1 VNETKAPEL
10 WLIAGPNGSGKTT
23 FVERHLNK
31 YEFVNADVIAKA
43 MNPAD
48 PGAVAREAMF
58 AAEDKRK
65 ELLQQGKTFVAETVF
80 SHESKLDLVREAKQ
94 AGYNVQ
100 LVFICTEDPTLNAG
114 RVMQRVAKGGH
125 AVPMDKIAPR
135 YARSIANAQA
145 AVPLVDRMHVY
156 DNTRSNMPHKFVALF
171 ENGRLQS
178 ATKYPPEWFKAAFGK
193 ELEQWQ
199 AAKSRKRER

>member
-1 VNETKAPEL
+1 MSEPETPKL

-23 FVERHLNK
+23 FVDRYLSKH
-31 YEFVNADVIAKA
+31 EFVNADVIAKA
-43 MNPAD
+43 MNPVD

-58 AAEDKRK
+58 AAEAKRK
-65 ELLQQGKTFVAETVF
+65 ELLKQGKTFVAETVF
-80 SHESKLDLVREAKQ
+80 SHQSKLDLLREAKQ

-100 LVFICTEDPTLNAG
+100 LVFICTEDPALNAG

-125 AVPMDKIAPR
+125 AVPIDKIGPR

-145 AVPLVDRMHVY
+145 AVSMVDRMHLY
-156 DNTRSNMPHKFVALF
+156 DNTRTNMPHKFVALF
-171 ENGRLQS
+171 ENGRLES
-178 ATKYPPEWFKAAFGK
+178 ATKQPPEWFKAAFGK

-199 AAKSRKRER
+199 AAKGRKRER

>member
-1 VNETKAPEL
+1 MSDDKRPTL

-23 FVERHLNK
+23 FVERHLK
-31 YEFVNADVIAKA
+31 QHEFVNADVIAKA

-58 AAEDKRK
+58 AAESKRK

-80 SHESKLDLVREAKQ
+80 SHESKLDLLREAKQ

-125 AVPMDKIAPR
+125 DVPMDKIAPR
-135 YARSIANAQA
+135 YVRSIANAQA
-145 AVPLVDRMHVY
+145 AVSLVDRMHVY
-156 DNTRSNMPHKFVALF
+156 DNTRSNMPHKFVAMF
-171 ENGRLQS
+171 ENGRLES
-178 ATKYPPEWFKAAFGK
+178 ANKQPPEWFKNAFATQ
-193 ELEQWQ
+193 LEVWQ
-199 AAKSRKRER
+199 TIFISSSIA

>member
-1 VNETKAPEL
+1 VDDKAVL

-23 FVERHLNK
+23 FVERYLKKH
-31 YEFVNADVIAKA
+31 EFVNADVIAKQ
-43 MNPAD
+43 MNPGD

-58 AAEDKRK
+58 AAEAKRK

-80 SHESKLDLVREAKQ
+80 SHESKLDLIREAKQ
-94 AGYNVQ
+94 AGYSVQ

-114 RVMQRVAKGGH
+114 RVKQRVAKGGH
-125 AVPMDKIAPR
+125 DVPMDKIAPR

-145 AVPLVDRMHVY
+145 ASTMVDRMHVY
-156 DNTRSNMPHKFVALF
+156 DNTRSNMPHKFVAMF
-171 ENGRLQS
+171 ENGRLES
-178 ATKYPPEWFKAAFGK
+178 ANKQPPEWFKAAFGK

-199 AAKSRKRER
+199 AAKGRTRGR